1 MKKSLFLF
9 LLISTISNAQIAR
22 EKKVILEKEF
32 SVVNFLPPP
41 FYREGNVWSEFG
53 DLFFEKNGKQ
63 YWLATF
69 TAIRSTNF
77 DFYRMF
83 EIKSD
88 SGIVREVT
96 KSMLGDYYKVGGLN
110 PPYYYEDIDN
120 DGIKDIMIFD
130 HGKEVIGDEKNW
142 KDYNV
147 FFKGTALGFE
157 KKEIPF
163 ITTIK
168 QYYHAHAVGDFDNDG
183 DLDIAMSSN
192 ELLIYKN
199 DGKGNFSE
207 SLIPSYKE
215 NQWFGKQ
222 ILINGTWYYVGT
234 PGLKFTNID
243 LDDELELLGSMDELV
258 IAFDFNGKTW
268 EGKLFSQP
276 KPFLWKVGVHIGCEQ
291 ILDFP
296 QKSGIKKD
304 LVYRISTFDK
314 TKSRPQ
320 GEWFSKFFR
329 SSPLKI
335 DSIIAFK
342 SALIDTGII
351 NYLDPKK
358 ADINFDGY
366 DDIVFKENGYGN
378 WYQHPINQR
387 IWLND
392 GLNNFNPMSHSF
404 ANDANKSVYLF
415 VKSDKTKKYSLFM
428 TYNHLTENTLPN
440 GNKQLLYTRLDSL
453 IYPKI
458 EKHKITICK
467 GATSKYNPAFVPVGL
482 SVVKSGKLGSL
493 SLSNNLLTYTP
504 TSSGSDT
511 IRYRLKNDF
520 FESTDYEIIY
530 NVVNNPAAP
539 AITREGNTTL
549 ISSSQSGNQWFLDGS
564 IIKGEV
570 GQKINATVNGLYSVK
585 YTDANGC
592 LSENSASLYGLITA
606 TGLTD
611 KKVIISPNPFEQ
623 SIKIEFPEDFGPFV
637 HAKIHDVKGVVVWE
651 KESVRDSEIVDLS
664 SLSVGNYVLNL
675 TSQTNGQVSIVK
687 ISKQGR

>member
-22 EKKVILEKEF
+22 EKKVIFEKEL

-41 FYREGNVWSEFG
+41 VYMEGNVWDEFG

-69 TAIRSTNF
+69 TSIIKTNF
-77 DFYRMF
+77 DYYRMF

-120 DGIKDIMIFD
+120 DGIKDIMVFD
-130 HGKEVIGDEKNW
+130 HGKEVEGQQPW
-142 KDYNV
+142 GDYNV
-147 FFKGTALGFE
+147 FFKGTTIGFE
-157 KKEIPF
+157 KKEIPL

-168 QYYHAHAVGDFDNDG
+168 NYYHAHAVGDFDNDG

-192 ELLIYKN
+192 ELIIYKN

-215 NQWFGKQ
+215 NQWYGKQ
-222 ILINGTWYYVGT
+222 ILINGNWYYMGT
-234 PGLKFTNID
+234 FGLKFSNID
-243 LDDELELLGSMDELV
+243 LDVELELLVTRDDQI
-258 IAFDFNGKTW
+258 IALDFNGKTW
-268 EGKLFSQP
+268 DGKLFSQP
-276 KPFLWKVGVHIGCEQ
+276 KPFLWKEGVHIGCEQ
-291 ILDFP
+291 VLDFP

-314 TKSRPQ
+314 TKSRPE
-320 GEWFSKFFR
+320 GEWFSKYFR
-329 SSPLKI
+329 SNPLKL

-351 NYLDPKK
+351 NYIDPKK

-366 DDIVFKENGYGN
+366 DDIFFKENGYGH

-392 GLNNFNPMSHSF
+392 GSNNFNPMSHTF

-415 VKSDKTKKYSLFM
+415 VKSDNVKKINLFM
-428 TYNHLTENTLPN
+428 TYNHFYSNNLPKD
-440 GNKQLLYTRLDSL
+440 NKQLVYARIDSL

-467 GATSKYNPAFVPVGL
+467 GVTSKYNPAFVPVGL
-482 SVVKSGKLGSL
+482 SIVKSSKLGSI
-493 SLSNNLLTYTP
+493 SVSNNLLTYTP
-504 TSSGSDT
+504 TSSGLDT
-511 IRYRLKNDF
+511 IRYHLKNDF

-539 AITREGNTTL
+539 TITREGNTTL
-549 ISSSQSGNQWFLDGS
+549 ISSTPTGNQWYLDGS

-585 YTDANGC
+585 FTDANGC

-606 TGLTD
+606 TSLND
-611 KKVIISPNPFEQ
+611 NKVIISPNPFEQ
-623 SIKIEFPEDFGPFV
+623 SIKIEVPEDFGPLV
-637 HAKIHDVKGVVVWE
+637 SAKIHDVKGVVVWE
-651 KESVRDSEIVDLS
+651 KESVRSSEIVDLS

-675 TSQTNGQVSIVK
+675 TSQTNGQMSVVK